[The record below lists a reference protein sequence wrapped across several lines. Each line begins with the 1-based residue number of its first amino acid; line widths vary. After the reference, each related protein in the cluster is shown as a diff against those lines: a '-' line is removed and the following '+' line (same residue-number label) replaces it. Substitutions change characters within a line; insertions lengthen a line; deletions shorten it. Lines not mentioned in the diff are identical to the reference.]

1 MKNKNRKKRKN
12 KSSALVLALKILLP
26 VVLVLII
33 VVSSYAAYVFIDY
46 ERIEDNLELEVT
58 DNTANVIEVSKEYKM
73 LSYNIGFCAYTQD
86 FSFFMDGGKESRAKS
101 ESSVNNV
108 LNNIDALLQEQDAD
122 IVLMQEAD
130 ENATRSH
137 HVNQRAFFTENA
149 KDCDSVFATNFDSA
163 YLFYPVFKPHGK
175 SLSGILTLSSFD
187 IESSTRRSLPVED
200 SAMKIVDL
208 DRCFSKSVLNTDNA
222 RKLILYN
229 VHLSAYT
236 SDGTIATNQLRIL
249 VDDMKYEFNK
259 GNYVI
264 CGGDFNKD
272 LLQDSGEIFGVSGE
286 DYTWAQP
293 FPTEM
298 IDDTG
303 LELKAPYSEDNP
315 VASCRDT
322 QEPYKE
328 SGQFKVTLDGFIVS
342 NNVEVTSCSVI
353 DTKFMYSDHN
363 PVYMNFSLKK

>member
-1 MKNKNRKKRKN
+1 MKNKNKSKK
-12 KSSALVLALKILLP
+12 KSSALIKTLKVLLSVILL
-26 VVLVLII
+26 LVI

-46 ERIEDNLELEVT
+46 DRIEDNLELEIT
-58 DNTANVIEVSKEYKM
+58 DNTKNSIPVGKELKM

-101 ESSVNNV
+101 EESVNDV
-108 LNNIDALLQEQDAD
+108 LSNIDALLDEQDAD
-122 IVLMQEAD
+122 IVLMQEVD

-137 HVNQRAFFTENA
+137 HVNQREFFTKNA
-149 KDCDSVFATNFDSA
+149 SESDSVFATNFDSA

-175 SLSGILTLSSFD
+175 SLSGILTLSDFD
-187 IESSTRRSLPVED
+187 IESSIRRSLPVED
-200 SAMKIVDL
+200 SVMKIVDL
-208 DRCFSKSVLNTDNA
+208 DRCFSKSVMNTENS

-236 SDGTIATNQLRIL
+236 SDGTIATNQLRLL

-272 LLQDSGEIFGVSGE
+272 LLQDSGEIFGVTGE

-293 FPTEM
+293 FPTKM

-303 LELKAPYSEDNP
+303 LELKAPFSESNP

-322 QEPYKE
+322 EEPYKE
-328 SGQFKVTLDGFIVS
+328 SGQFNVTLDGFIVS
-342 NNVEVTSCSVI
+342 NNVEVTHADVI

>member
-1 MKNKNRKKRKN
+1 MKSKKKN
-12 KSSALVLALKILLP
+12 KSTKNSVLSKILKITLAVLLS
-26 VVLVLII
+26 LII
-33 VVSSYAAYVFIDY
+33 IVSSYAIYVFADYGRID
-46 ERIEDNLELEVT
+46 DNIELEIT
-58 DNTANVIEVSKEYKM
+58 DNTTELIPVGKELKM

-101 ESSVNNV
+101 EESVNDV
-108 LNNIDALLQEQDAD
+108 LGNIESLLEEQNAD
-122 IVLMQEAD
+122 IVLMQEVD

-137 HVNQRAFFTENA
+137 HINQRAFFTEYA
-149 KDCDSVFATNFDSA
+149 SDCDSVFATNFDSA
-163 YLFYPVFKPHGK
+163 YLFYPILKPHGK

-187 IESSTRRSLPVED
+187 IESSIRRSLPVED
-200 SAMKIVDL
+200 SVMKIVDL
-208 DRCFSKSVLNTDNA
+208 DRCFTKSVLSTENN

-236 SDGTIATNQLRIL
+236 SDGTIATNQLRML

-293 FPTEM
+293 FPTQM

-303 LELKAPYSEDNP
+303 LQLIAPFSESSR

-322 QEPYKE
+322 EEPYKE
-328 SGQFKVTLDGFIVS
+328 SGQFNITLDGFIVS
-342 NNVEVTSCSVI
+342 NNVEVTVSDVI

-363 PVYMNFSLKK
+363 PVYMNFSLKN

>member
-1 MKNKNRKKRKN
+1 MKSKKKNTKN
-12 KSSALVLALKILLP
+12 NVLKIIVKIALCVLLS
-26 VVLVLII
+26 LVII
-33 VVSSYAAYVFIDY
+33 VSSYAIYVFVDYDRID
-46 ERIEDNLELEVT
+46 DNIELEIT
-58 DNTANVIEVSKEYKM
+58 DNTSSVVPVSKELKM

-101 ESSVNNV
+101 TDSVNDV
-108 LNNIDALLQEQDAD
+108 MNNIESLLVEQDAD
-122 IVLMQEAD
+122 IVLMQEVD
-130 ENATRSH
+130 EDATRSH
-137 HVNQRAFFTENA
+137 HVNQRAFFAENA
-149 KDCDSVFATNFDSA
+149 NDCDSVFATNFDSA
-163 YLFYPVFKPHGK
+163 YLFYPILKPHGK

-187 IESSTRRSLPVED
+187 IESSIRRSLPVED
-200 SAMKIVDL
+200 SVMKIVDL
-208 DRCFSKSVLNTDNA
+208 DRCFSKSVLNTENH

-236 SDGTIATNQLRIL
+236 SDGTIATNQLRLL

-272 LLQDSGEIFGVSGE
+272 LLQNSDEIFGVSGE

-293 FPTEM
+293 FPLEM

-303 LELKAPYSEDNP
+303 LQLVAPFSESNP

-322 QEPYKE
+322 EEPYKE
-328 SGQFKVTLDGFIVS
+328 SGQFNITLDGFIVS
-342 NNVEVTSCSVI
+342 NNVEVSAFDVI